1 MSVYTNPPYPSNQ
14 VAPPMPPARPKV
26 LSIAVFGAMGI
37 AGLAVLSSILLMATG
52 RSAVDKAARDV
63 IGPIFDSIPAD
74 ERGRLLDE
82 AYHSIMSKAIVSL
95 VGAVLILVFALLARN
110 AAMWARVV
118 LAVMLVGGICGLV
131 PTLAETDVVPNGI
144 YALDI
149 LVALAAP
156 VLAVLLFLPS
166 VNRYAKARTGRA

>member
-1 MSVYTNPPYPSNQ
+1 M
-14 VAPPMPPARPKV
+14 
-26 LSIAVFGAMGI
+26 AV
-37 AGLAVLSSILLMATG
+37 AGLGMLASILLMVTG
-52 RSAVDKAARDV
+52 RGAVDHAARDV

-82 AYHSIMSKAIVSL
+82 AYQSIMLKAVVSL
-95 VGAVLILVFALLARN
+95 VGAVLILVFALLARS
-110 AAMWARVV
+110 AATWARVV

-131 PTLAETDVVPNGI
+131 PTLSESVVPNGV
-144 YALDI
+144 YAMDI

-166 VNRYAKARTGRA
+166 VNRYGRARTGRA